1 MRKPLS
7 EKEIESQLHKLSG
20 WQHVEDALVKVFRFR
35 HYLDGVAFANQ
46 VAALSEEKDHHPEL
60 TISWRSVRVSFTT
73 HDAGNRVTQR
83 DFTLAHG
90 VETLTDNEL
99 D

>member
-7 EKEIESQLHKLSG
+7 DEEIEIQLRELSG
-20 WQHVEDALVKVFRFR
+20 WQHVNDALVKIFRFR

-90 VETLTDNEL
+90 VETLTKNEF

>member
-7 EKEIESQLHKLSG
+7 DKEIEIRLHEFSG
-20 WQHVEDALVKVFRFR
+20 WQHVDDTLVKVFRFR

-46 VAALSEEKDHHPEL
+46 VASLSEEKDHHPEL
-60 TISWRSVRVSFTT
+60 TISWRSVCVSFTT

-90 VETLTDNEL
+90 VESLTKNDWN
-99 D
+99 

>member
-7 EKEIESQLHKLSG
+7 CKEIENQLPELTG
-20 WQHVEDALVKVFRFR
+20 WQHVNDALVKVFRFR

-46 VAALSEEKDHHPEL
+46 VATLSEEKDHHPEL
-60 TISWRSVRVSFTT
+60 IISWRSVRVSFTT

-90 VETLTDNEL
+90 VETLTSNEF

>member
-7 EKEIESQLHKLSG
+7 DKEIESQLQRLSS
-20 WQHVEDALVKVFRFR
+20 WQHVDDTLVKVFRFR
-35 HYLDGVAFANQ
+35 NYLDGVAFSNQ

-83 DFTLAHG
+83 DVTLAHG
-90 VETLTDNEL
+90 VESLTKSDL